1 MNIMVIGSGGRE
13 HTLAWKINQSNL
25 CSKIYVLPGNAGTAQ
40 IAENIDISVSDFDAI
55 GKFAVDNNINLI
67 VVGPEA
73 PLVEGIRD
81 FFQENK
87 SLKNISIIGPD
98 KKGAQLEG
106 SKDFAK
112 EFMNKYNI
120 PTAGSKTFTSTT
132 IDEAKE
138 YIQSSSLPIVLK
150 ADGLAAGKGVI
161 ICQTK
166 DEAIKTI
173 EEMLLGKMFGDASLK
188 VVIEDF
194 LDGIEVSIFV
204 LTDGNGYVVFPEA
217 KDYKRIGENDSGPNT
232 GGMGSVS
239 PVSFAN
245 EAFIQKVD
253 ERIIKP
259 TISGLQSEGIN
270 YKGFLFLGLMNINN
284 DPYIIEYNVRM
295 GDPESQVV
303 IPRIEND
310 MVKLLAA
317 VSRGTLVNESIHISE
332 KTAVT
337 IVLASDGYPGNY
349 EKGKIIYGLKNSST
363 TTTFHA
369 GTKLDSDQN
378 ILTNGGR
385 VLAITGMGES
395 LDSAMES
402 AYNGVSKI
410 SWEGMQFRKDI
421 GQDLKKLEK

>member
-1 MNIMVIGSGGRE
+1 MVIGSGGRE

>member
-25 CSKIYVLPGNAGTAQ
+25 CNKLYVVPGNAGTAE
-40 IAENIDISVSDFDAI
+40 IAENVDISISDFDAI
-55 GKFAVDNNINLI
+55 GNFAVDKNVNLI

-73 PLVEGIRD
+73 PLVDGIRD
-81 FFQENK
+81 YFLENNNLK
-87 SLKNISIIGPD
+87 HISLIGPD

-112 EFMNKYNI
+112 EFMKKYNI
-120 PTAGSKTFTSTT
+120 PTAASKTFTSAT
-132 IDEAKE
+132 IDSARD
-138 YIQSSSLPIVLK
+138 YINSSSLPIVLK

-166 DEAIKTI
+166 DEALKTI
-173 EEMLLGKMFGDASLK
+173 EDMLLGEMFGTASLK

-204 LTDGNGYVVFPEA
+204 LTDGNGYVIFPEA

-245 EAFIQKVD
+245 EDFIRKVD

-259 TISGLQSEGIN
+259 TISGLQSEGIEYN
-270 YKGFLFLGLMNINN
+270 GFIFLGLMNINN

-310 MVKLLAA
+310 MVKLLNA
-317 VSRGTLVNESIHISE
+317 VAKGTLQSESVQISE

-337 IVLASDGYPGNY
+337 IVLASEGYPGNY
-349 EKGKIIYGLKNSST
+349 EKGKLISGLENSGT
-363 TTTFHA
+363 TTSFHA
-369 GTKLDSDQN
+369 GTKFDENQN

-385 VLAITGMGES
+385 VLAVTGMGDS
-395 LDSAMES
+395 LVGAMES
-402 AYNGVSKI
+402 AYKGVGKI
-410 SWEGMQFRKDI
+410 SWKGMQYRKDI